1 MYIIK
6 CISWLVISCIVGA
19 KLSIAASVTVTVP
32 ESVSAPK
39 VELGRYLF
47 NDVRLSKFGN
57 RSCALCHS
65 PYHGWS
71 NTFSKTPDIHGNI
84 STLNTPSL
92 LNAADF
98 TTYMQA
104 SRDLTDLAETIKR
117 PLLSTSPEEMGML
130 EPLLISRLQRSSS
143 LYAPLFIRA
152 FGSSTVT
159 LDKVLLA
166 LAEYVKTIRST
177 DTPYHRYLEQADIN
191 PLTPA
196 QQKGL
201 VLFKSKRLN
210 CTACHSGV
218 LLDRRTDARKTN
230 FANTGLYGIES
241 ERGYIYPPA
250 ASGLQSTSGRIEDN
264 GKFRIPSLINVTAT
278 GPWGHD
284 GSFST
289 LGAVIDSYARGG
301 RLTVSG
307 PNQGDGN
314 KHPKKDRLITGFSL
328 TQLEKSQLLGFL
340 AALAIPVPAQLIQ
353 HASPFCALVT
363 LPGRVDVA
371 DCILPFIYRGSENTD

>member
-6 CISWLVISCIVGA
+6 CISWLVISCIAGA
-19 KLSIAASVTVTVP
+19 KLSIAASVPVPVP
-32 ESVSAPK
+32 ESASASK

-117 PLLSTSPEEMGML
+117 PLLSTYPEEMGML
-130 EPLLISRLQRSSS
+130 EPLLMSRLQRSSS
-143 LYAPLFIRA
+143 LYAPLFMRA
-152 FGSSTVT
+152 FGSSAVT

-177 DTPYHRYLEQADIN
+177 DTPYHRYLQQADIN

-201 VLFKSKRLN
+201 QLFKSARLN

-218 LLDRRTDARKTN
+218 LLNRRSDEREAN

-241 ERGYIYPPA
+241 VGAYSYPLA
-250 ASGLQSTSGRIEDN
+250 ASGLQIVTGRREDN
-264 GKFRIPSLINVTAT
+264 GKFRIPSLVNVTAT

-307 PNQGDGN
+307 PNQGDG
-314 KHPKKDRLITGFSL
+314 KEHPQKDRLITGFSL
-328 TQLEKSQLLGFL
+328 TPVERTQLLRFL
-340 AALAIPVPAQLIQ
+340 AALAIPEPAQLNQ
-353 HASPFCALVT
+353 HASPFCALVQ

-371 DCILPFIYRGSENTD
+371 NCILPFIYRGSENTD

>member
-1 MYIIK
+1 MHILK
-6 CISWLVISCIVGA
+6 LISWLVISCIVGA
-19 KLSIAASVTVTVP
+19 KLSIAASGP
-32 ESVSAPK
+32 ASAPK

-84 STLNTPSL
+84 SALNTPSL

-98 TTYMQA
+98 MTYMQA

-117 PLLSTSPEEMGML
+117 PLLSTSPEEMGMK
-130 EPLLISRLQRSSS
+130 EQLLVSRLQGTSSV
-143 LYAPLFIRA
+143 YAPLFINA
-152 FGSSTVT
+152 FGTAEVT

-177 DTPYHRYLEQADIN
+177 DTPYHRNLEQADIT

-201 VLFKSKRLN
+201 LLFKSARLN

-218 LLDRRTDARKTN
+218 LLNRRSDERETN

-241 ERGYIYPPA
+241 EGLYSYPPTV
-250 ASGLQSTSGRIEDN
+250 SGLQHVTGRREDN

-307 PNQGDGN
+307 PNQGDG
-314 KHPKKDRLITGFSL
+314 KEHPQKDRLITGFNL
-328 TQLEKSQLLGFL
+328 TPVERTQLLRFL
-340 AALAIPVPAQLIQ
+340 AALAIPEPAQLNQ
-353 HASPFCALVT
+353 HASPFCALVQ

-371 DCILPFIYRGSENTD
+371 NCILPFIYRGSEDTD

>member
-1 MYIIK
+1 MYITK

-19 KLSIAASVTVTVP
+19 KLSIAASVP

-65 PYHGWS
+65 PFHGWS

-84 STLNTPSL
+84 TALNTPSL
-92 LNAADF
+92 LNAIDF

-104 SRDLTDLAETIKR
+104 NEDLTDLAETIKR
-117 PLLSTSPEEMGML
+117 PLLSTSPEEMGMQ
-130 EPLLISRLQRSSS
+130 EQLLVSRLQRAS
-143 LYAPLFIRA
+143 LVYAPLFMSA
-152 FGSSTVT
+152 FGSTQVT
-159 LDKVLLA
+159 LGKVLLA

-191 PLTPA
+191 QLTPA
-196 QQKGL
+196 QQRGL
-201 VLFKSKRLN
+201 MLFQSDRLN
-210 CTACHSGV
+210 CTACHGGE
-218 LLDRRTDARKTN
+218 LLNRRANEREAN

-241 ERGYIYPPA
+241 EGRYIYPSL
-250 ASGLQSTSGRIEDN
+250 ASGLQSTTGRIEDN
-264 GKFRIPSLINVTAT
+264 GKFRIPSLVNVTAT

-314 KHPKKDRLITGFSL
+314 KHPQKDPLITGFSL
-328 TQLEKSQLLGFL
+328 TQLERSQLLGFL
-340 AALAIPVPAQLIQ
+340 EALAIPAPTQLNQ
-353 HASPFCALVT
+353 HASPFCALVQ
-363 LPGRVDVA
+363 LPGRVDA
-371 DCILPFIYRGSENTD
+371 ANCILPFIYRGSENTD